1 MYAMQAQSPSP
12 LDEARA
18 NADRTERLLRWALL
32 PPLPLIALGVLLLQ
46 IFAAGHAAGP
56 HSPAVLPWY
65 KDFFIGSLFAVY
77 AFGQLTALAQIRGL
91 GRGLRKAKAALGTLP
106 RSIATPI
113 PDMLARLQA
122 MKSPGHLSDL
132 VGQWLRLGIDGD
144 ASPISALMEK
154 AGRRRAKA
162 VEKKIGIHATLNRAM
177 LKLGFLGTLL
187 GLIVTFPPM
196 KLAILTLDPKNAEK
210 GASFVQHIAGAIDG
224 DQYAILAT
232 LIATGFSLFIELLTV
247 QILRA
252 VCARF
257 EAVNAGV
264 DEWCLAELQPAL
276 RRASK
281 TDPEGMLARQRAF
294 QERMLQ
300 AEREFQE
307 QWLRTQAEA
316 HGRLHEAWRTG
327 DAAIAQMQRES
338 LTALGASLQANGQ
351 KAMETQNALAASMES
366 LGRIVRG
373 VAEGVQQIASM
384 HLQYGRRQ
392 DELLAYERQ
401 YRSFLEARDGAVVPA
416 RLKPELG

>member
-1 MYAMQAQSPSP
+1 MHALLPSP

-18 NADRTERLLRWALL
+18 NADRTGRLLRWAGL
-32 PPLPLIALGVLLLQ
+32 PPLPLIALGALLLQ

-56 HSPAVLPWY
+56 NTPAVLPWY
-65 KDFFIGSLFAVY
+65 KDAFLGSLFAVY
-77 AFGQLTALAQIRGL
+77 VFGQLTALAQVRGL
-91 GRGLRKAKAALGTLP
+91 GRGLRKAKAALGALP

-122 MKSPGHLSDL
+122 VKIPGQLSDL
-132 VGQWLRLGIDGD
+132 VGQWLRLGMDGD
-144 ASPISALMEK
+144 ASPIAALMEK
-154 AGRRRAKA
+154 AGRKRAKA

-196 KLAILTLDPKNAEK
+196 KSAILTLDPKNVEK

-224 DQYAILAT
+224 DQYAILTT

-252 VCARF
+252 VCTRF

-264 DEWCLAELQPAL
+264 DEWCLIELQPAL
-276 RRASK
+276 RRAAA
-281 TDPEGMLARQRAF
+281 TDPEAMLARQRAF

-307 QWLRTQAEA
+307 QWLRAQAESQ
-316 HGRLHEAWRTG
+316 GRLQQAWRSGET
-327 DAAIAQMQRES
+327 AIAQMQRES
-338 LTALGASLQANGQ
+338 LMAFGASLQANGQ
-351 KAMETQNALAASMES
+351 KAIEAQNAVAASLES
-366 LGRIVRG
+366 LGRVVRG
-373 VAEGVQQIASM
+373 VAENVQQIVPM
-384 HLQYGRRQ
+384 QMQFGRRQ

-401 YRSFLEARDGAVVPA
+401 YRSFLEARDGATIPSH
-416 RLKPELG
+416 LKPELG